1 MNTSVIILGV
11 LLILVIVFMIFRS
24 YFSGETALKNQVSFK
39 NQQPNI
45 PHTQLSNSNS
55 PYVTYTIWVF
65 VNSWDTTREKLIFR
79 RDNDVSLY
87 LDSDEAKLVAFVGE
101 DLSSVQDGDYK
112 NFSSDTTTMNKITI
126 TNNFPV
132 QKWVC
137 ILVSVDN
144 NIVDIYLDGKLVKS
158 VQTSG
163 FLIGHE
169 TSPIIFGAG
178 WDGYFAK
185 FERKPKATDP
195 KAAWDKYMEGNGG
208 STLANA
214 FGNYGMSLNILKDNS
229 VTSNFVLF

>member
-55 PYVTYTIWVF
+55 PYVTYSIWVF

-144 NIVDIYLDGKLVKS
+144 NIVDIYLDGK
-158 VQTSG
+158 
-163 FLIGHE
+163 
-169 TSPIIFGAG
+169 
-178 WDGYFAK
+178 
-185 FERKPKATDP
+185 
-195 KAAWDKYMEGNGG
+195 
-208 STLANA
+208 
-214 FGNYGMSLNILKDNS
+214 
-229 VTSNFVLF
+229 

>member
-24 YFSGETALKNQVSFK
+24 YFSGETTLKNQVSFK

-45 PHTQLSNSNS
+45 PHTQLTNSNS
-55 PYVTYTIWVF
+55 PYVTYSIWVF
-65 VNSWDTTREKLIFR
+65 VNSWDTSREKLIFR
-79 RDNDVSLY
+79 RDKDVSLY

-112 NFSSDTTTMNKITI
+112 NFSSDTTALNKITI

-137 ILVSVDN
+137 ILISVDN

-163 FLIGHE
+163 FLIGHDN
-169 TSPIIFGAG
+169 SPIIFGSG

-185 FERKPKATDP
+185 FERKPKSTDP
-195 KAAWDKYMEGNGG
+195 KGAWDKYMEGNGG
-208 STLANA
+208 STLSNA
-214 FGNYGMSLNILKDNS
+214 FGNYGMTLNILKDNS
-229 VTSNFVLF
+229 ITSNFVLF